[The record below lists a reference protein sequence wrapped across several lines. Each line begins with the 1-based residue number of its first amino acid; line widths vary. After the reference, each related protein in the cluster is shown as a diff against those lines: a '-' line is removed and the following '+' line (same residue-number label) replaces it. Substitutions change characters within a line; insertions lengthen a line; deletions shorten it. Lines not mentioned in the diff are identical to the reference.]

1 MYLGKSGICFGSFCI
16 CHFVAQFKLGL
27 GYCRIGDM
35 VPLKL
40 LLLLEFSEKPG
51 KASFIRLIPIGQFKE
66 CRDIAIAPAHQMH
79 HKLLQIGTVVT

>member
-1 MYLGKSGICFGSFCI
+1 
-16 CHFVAQFKLGL
+16 
-27 GYCRIGDM
+27 M

-66 CRDIAIAPAHQMH
+66 CRGIAIAPAHQMH